1 MCYSIPTSGGAFMV
15 DVKEEFKDRLKK
27 AMDRSGMKAIDLV
40 KRTGIS
46 EATISQYR
54 SGYSKPKKDRLELLA
69 NVLNVNPAWLMGLDV
84 SMEPASSS
92 SSSDCLSP
100 DELLLIELFRSG
112 EYKKI
117 VNIMIEKM

>member
-1 MCYSIPTSGGAFMV
+1 MI

-69 NVLNVNPAWLMGLDV
+69 DVLNVNPAWLMGLDV

>member
-1 MCYSIPTSGGAFMV
+1 MI
-15 DVKEEFKDRLKK
+15 DVKEDFKDRLKK

-69 NVLNVNPAWLMGLDV
+69 DVLDVNPAWLMGLDV
-84 SMEPASSS
+84 AMEPASSS
-92 SSSDCLSP
+92 GFSDCLSP
-100 DELLLIELFRSG
+100 DEMLLIELFRSG